1 MGVSGLH
8 PTARAFESAAAE
20 YERGRPGYPQGAVE
34 YLAGRLGISA
44 GKTVVDLAAGT
55 GKLTR
60 GLQPAGAF
68 LIAIEPLETMLAE
81 LVRAVPEVAPVTAVA
96 EGLPLAG
103 GSVDAVVVANAWHWF
118 DPPAVLGE
126 LRRVL
131 RPRGHLAI
139 VYNRRDESVEW
150 VARLSEIIDEY
161 RGDTPHY
168 RSGRWREE
176 FKTTPLFGPLDR
188 RDFQWEQPL
197 SAALLRDRVASV
209 SFIARLDGKR
219 CTQVMRAVDELAA
232 HEFGGRK
239 EFAMPHTTE
248 VYVTQVVE

>member
-1 MGVSGLH
+1 M
-8 PTARAFESAAAE
+8 AFESAAAE
-20 YERGRPGYPQGAVE
+20 HERGRPGYPQDAVE
-34 YLAGRLGISA
+34 YLAGRLGISE
-44 GKTVVDLAAGT
+44 GKTVVDIAAGT

-81 LVRAVPEVAPVTAVA
+81 LVRAVPAVAAVGAVA

-103 GSVDAVVVANAWHWF
+103 DSVDAIVVANAWHWF
-118 DPPAVLGE
+118 DSPAALGE

-161 RGDTPHY
+161 RGKTPHY

-176 FKTTPLFGPLDR
+176 IETTSFFGPLER
-188 RDFQWEQPL
+188 RDFRWEQPL
-197 SAALLRDRVASV
+197 SPALLRDRVASV
-209 SFIARLDGKR
+209 SFMARLDGKQWTR
-219 CTQVMRAVDELAA
+219 AMRAVDELAA